1 MRLKLRDV
9 KNIATM
15 LSGQRE
21 IPTERVL
28 YFTLDAMND
37 LVTKYD
43 SAGNK
48 KLFMYLVFS
57 TNEEA
62 QHRLEEIIEHES
74 NVVDPI
80 IIDMMRRSIC
90 AFGNWADLPEGCIS
104 VKRCLYNPNMDTDT
118 DNHEIYTIQNPNAAY
133 NMFGYMGNK
142 GEQTD
147 DFITENGYIKF
158 PKKGIYTIEYLSY
171 YNIDDF
177 GGSSPIPH

>member
-1 MRLKLRDV
+1 MRLKLKDV
-9 KNIATM
+9 KSIATM

-21 IPTERVL
+21 ISTERVL

-48 KLFMYLVFS
+48 KLFTYLVFD

-62 QHRLEEIIEHES
+62 QEFLSTFIEQGVPPDDVEVMTRMVS
-74 NVVDPI
+74 AI
-80 IIDMMRRSIC
+80 
-90 AFGNWADLPEGCIS
+90 GNWADLPEGCIS
-104 VKRCLYNPNMDTDT
+104 VKRCLYSTNM
-118 DNHEIYTIQNPNAAY
+118 NMYSPHEIYAIQNPNAVY
-133 NMFGYMGNK
+133 NMLGYMGNK

-158 PKKGIYTIEYLSY
+158 PQKGTYTIEYLSY
-171 YNIDDF
+171 YNIYDF
-177 GGSSPIPH
+177 PRMLE